1 MMEGNSDY
9 SIPSDEEDVK
19 VKVKNDRKMSKE
31 SKVQTL
37 SVDFDAILPHIGKNL
52 KNYSVRQMSKH
63 DPLFYTVKDPFIGYG
78 CGPNGWALP
87 TTKWVNEFY
96 AHLSKDMQK

>member
-37 SVDFDAILPHIGKNL
+37 SVDFDAILPHIGKKLLLSRILNH
-52 KNYSVRQMSKH
+52 RQ
-63 DPLFYTVKDPFIGYG
+63 L
-78 CGPNGWALP
+78 L
-87 TTKWVNEFY
+87 
-96 AHLSKDMQK
+96 

>member
-19 VKVKNDRKMSKE
+19 VKVKNDRKMSKD

-37 SVDFDAILPHIGKNL
+37 SVDFDAILPHIGKNI
-52 KNYSVRQMSKH
+52 SFSHHFFVI
-63 DPLFYTVKDPFIGYG
+63 V
-78 CGPNGWALP
+78 
-87 TTKWVNEFY
+87 
-96 AHLSKDMQK
+96 QKQF

>member
-1 MMEGNSDY
+1 MEGNSDY

-52 KNYSVRQMSKH
+52 INLLQNISFIHKQALTNATKYFQ
-63 DPLFYTVKDPFIGYG
+63 VKWEDI
-78 CGPNGWALP
+78 N
-87 TTKWVNEFY
+87 
-96 AHLSKDMQK
+96 

>member
-1 MMEGNSDY
+1 MEGNSDY

-52 KNYSVRQMSKH
+52 KNYIDTLLHKNKTEMT
-63 DPLFYTVKDPFIGYG
+63 F
-78 CGPNGWALP
+78 
-87 TTKWVNEFY
+87 
-96 AHLSKDMQK
+96 

>member
-52 KNYSVRQMSKH
+52 
-63 DPLFYTVKDPFIGYG
+63 
-78 CGPNGWALP
+78 LP
-87 TTKWVNEFY
+87 CI
-96 AHLSKDMQK
+96 